1 MYICVYMYIYVY
13 TCINTY
19 IIHTYINVHTCVCV
33 CVCVCVCARIVRA
46 PFHKPQG
53 LVALRNVCEPVC
65 IEDAFGNFLELIE
78 DAFFFWRVPL

>member
-1 MYICVYMYIYVY
+1 MCVYVYLCIYMHKYIH
-13 TCINTY
+13 
-19 IIHTYINVHTCVCV
+19 HTYIYKRTYMCVCV
-33 CVCVCVCARIVRA
+33 CVCVYVCARIVRA